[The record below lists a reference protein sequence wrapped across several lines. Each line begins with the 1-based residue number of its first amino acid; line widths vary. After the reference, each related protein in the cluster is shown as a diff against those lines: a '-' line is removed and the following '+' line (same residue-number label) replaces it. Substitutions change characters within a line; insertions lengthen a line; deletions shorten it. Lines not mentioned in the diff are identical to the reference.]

1 MSKALRGALL
11 SGLGF
16 PGLGQVLL
24 RSYVR
29 GIAFAVFALACVGTI
44 VGRAVQQARAVLDEM
59 QAAGGAVDVDA
70 ISKSAQE
77 AVTGTDSRLV
87 HTALLLLIL
96 CWAASVVDAYR
107 IGRKAGSRRA

>member
-1 MSKALRGALL
+1 MDKALKGALL

-16 PGLGQVLL
+16 PGLGQILL
-24 RSYVR
+24 KSYVR
-29 GIAFAVFALACVGTI
+29 GVAFAVIALACIGTI
-44 VGRAVQQARAVLDEM
+44 VGKAVQQARAVLAKME
-59 QAAGGAVDVDA
+59 AAGGAVDVDA

-87 HTALLLLIL
+87 HAALLLLVL
-96 CWAASVVDAYR
+96 CWAVSVVDAYR